1 MHAMYELLWFI
12 SVCFPL
18 MYSEPQMF
26 SHYGGKDHN
35 PSPYH
40 WLTTARCAQSALP
53 IKTARDHY
61 GTSFECVLSS
71 QDACEREADD
81 LDEMQ
86 RCVREAAQYGK
97 ECVE

>member
-1 MHAMYELLWFI
+1 MAEALWFI

-18 MYSEPQMF
+18 FLGPPL
-26 SHYGGKDHN
+26 GGKFD
-35 PSPYH
+35 PATYH
-40 WLTTARCAQSALP
+40 WFTTTQCAQDMLP
-53 IKTARDHY
+53 IKAARDHY

-86 RCVREAAQYGK
+86 RCIREAAPYGK